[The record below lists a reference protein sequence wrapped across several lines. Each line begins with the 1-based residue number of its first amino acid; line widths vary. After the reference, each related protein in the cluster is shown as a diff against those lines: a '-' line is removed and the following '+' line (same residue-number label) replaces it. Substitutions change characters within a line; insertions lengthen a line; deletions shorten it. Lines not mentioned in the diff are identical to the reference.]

1 MDTQRR
7 FELNRK
13 QSLERARFEA
23 DRKYRQFQAVEPE
36 NRLVARELERQWESS
51 LKVVESLVREYEMSK
66 VQPLSTSDEQRQAIR
81 SLATSL
87 PRLWRSEFTS
97 NSDRGNGSLK
107 GSQCGSQKGDQLGV
121 GDVGWKW
128 QSKKRPAWQ
137 PKSLFWQSK
146 KRPLETKF
154 LMLANSLRINFSFCC
169 SCVLA

>member
-51 LKVVESLVREYEMSK
+51 LKVVLSLVREYEMSK

-121 GDVGWKW
+121 GDVGWPRSSCKH
-128 QSKKRPAWQ
+128 
-137 PKSLFWQSK
+137 
-146 KRPLETKF
+146 LEAYKIVLGGTQGAQNARF
-154 LMLANSLRINFSFCC
+154 RTYSSNGFGGWLLAT
-169 SCVLA
+169 